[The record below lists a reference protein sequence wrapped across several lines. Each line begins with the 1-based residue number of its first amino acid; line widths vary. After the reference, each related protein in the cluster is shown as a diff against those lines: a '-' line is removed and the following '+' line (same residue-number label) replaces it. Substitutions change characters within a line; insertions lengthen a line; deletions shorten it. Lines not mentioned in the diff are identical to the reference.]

1 MVRITF
7 DNHFIGTI
15 AALLYLCNKKLKK
28 TQHMKNCITIAFLK
42 AQIRSGGELTSL
54 SFELEKRQ
62 RIRYSN
68 DIYMSKRVSKLKND
82 EIINSGASQIN
93 LTTLADIL
101 KDNVNRQ
108 IHAFLKVNGVENE
121 ISGILIE
128 NSKINKNNNLKTI
141 QL

>member
-1 MVRITF
+1 
-7 DNHFIGTI
+7 
-15 AALLYLCNKKLKK
+15 
-28 TQHMKNCITIAFLK
+28 MKNCITIAFLK

-108 IHAFLKVNGVENE
+108 IRAFLKIDGVENE
-121 ISGILIE
+121 ISGILLE
-128 NSKINKNNNLKTI
+128 NSKINKNKKDK
-141 QL
+141 

>member
-1 MVRITF
+1 
-7 DNHFIGTI
+7 
-15 AALLYLCNKKLKK
+15 
-28 TQHMKNCITIAFLK
+28 MKNCITIAFLK
-42 AQIRSGGELTSL
+42 AQVRSGGELTSL
-54 SFELEKRQ
+54 SFELEKGQ

-82 EIINSGASQIN
+82 EIINFGANQIN

-101 KDNVNRQ
+101 KDNVSRQ

-121 ISGILIE
+121 ISGILFE

-141 QL
+141 Q